1 MSLPGDW
8 KHEQKHSSKDCDCA
22 VLDSREEHVKT
33 RDDKSS
39 NVFGCTENPGNSNE
53 DKDEE
58 RILFSAAHWSHG
70 FNFMLK
76 SFSGI
81 I

>member
-1 MSLPGDW
+1 MSLPGDR
-8 KHEQKHSSKDCDCA
+8 KHEEKQCSKDCNST
-22 VLDSREEHVKT
+22 VLNSWEEHIKT
-33 RDDKSS
+33 RDSESADI
-39 NVFGCTENPGNSNE
+39 FGCTENPGNSNE